1 MYCREELPRLQKLTE
16 KYKDRPDV
24 QILTLNVDENP
35 GLIESVIQKQQ
46 LSLTVL
52 PAYNYVTDILKVS
65 GIPQN
70 WIVDGNGMIRLK
82 GYDDSTEKWEAD
94 MSEAIE
100 KYRPDSVAH

>member
-1 MYCREELPRLQKLTE
+1 MYCREELPRLQKLME
-16 KYKDRPDV
+16 KYKDSSDV
-24 QILTLNVDENP
+24 QFLTLNMDENP
-35 GLIESVIQKQQ
+35 GLIEPLVQKLK

-52 PAYNYVTDILKVS
+52 PSYSYVTDTLKVS

-82 GYDDSTEKWEAD
+82 GYDDSTEKWTEG

-100 KYRPDSVAH
+100 RFRAVHR